1 MKTTALLL
9 ALTLPGVGAATGA
22 AAVAPAKPAA
32 VAEAPQEPRAS
43 TAVAAAP
50 AASPGVLVY
59 YFHATT
65 RCATC
70 RTIEA
75 YAKETVTT
83 RFAADIEGRRL
94 AWQAVNVDE
103 PANRHFVRDFQLY
116 TRSVVVGDAKD
127 PRRYKVLDRVWQLVR
142 DKAAFQRYVE
152 QEIRAFPRS

>member
-1 MKTTALLL
+1 MRTSAFLLV
-9 ALTLPGVGAATGA
+9 LTGSTIVAVTGV
-22 AAVAPAKPAA
+22 AAVAPQKAKPPATA
-32 VAEAPQEPRAS
+32 TEAP
-43 TAVAAAP
+43 AV
-50 AASPGVLVY
+50 SPGLLVY
-59 YFHATT
+59 YFHATV

-75 YAKETVTT
+75 YARETVTT
-83 RFAADIEGRRL
+83 RFAADIEARRL

-116 TRSVVVGDAKD
+116 TRSVVVVDAKD

-152 QEIRAFPRS
+152 QEIRSFARS